1 MDTLASRLAAARNSR
16 ELSQPALARLAGVSQ
31 GTIGNIEAGL
41 RGGSASLAAIAHAL
55 QVSYWWLRDGA
66 GDMELPKRSW
76 PFSAELW
83 EAVRDLDPGALRLAE
98 NQLRAH
104 LDLPP
109 LPRPTEGSN
118 GKLPPLA
125 A

>member
-16 ELSQPALARLAGVSQ
+16 ELSQPALAKLAGVAQS
-31 GTIGNIEAGL
+31 TIGNIEAGL

-55 QVSYWWLRDGA
+55 QISYWWLRDGT
-66 GDMELPKRSW
+66 GEMELPKRSW
-76 PFSAELW
+76 PFSVELW
-83 EAVRDLDPGALRLAE
+83 EAVRDLAPDALRVAE

-104 LDLPP
+104 LDMQP
-109 LPRPTEGSN
+109 LPRPPGAAD
-118 GKLPPLA
+118 GKQGPLA